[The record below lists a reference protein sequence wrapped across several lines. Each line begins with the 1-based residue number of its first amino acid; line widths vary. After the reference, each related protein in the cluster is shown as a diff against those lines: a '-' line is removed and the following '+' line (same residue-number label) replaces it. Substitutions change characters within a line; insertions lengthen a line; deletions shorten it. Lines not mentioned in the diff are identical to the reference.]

1 MVSEKKE
8 EPRSKVHTLML
19 RIEAETEGSK
29 RHKSL
34 MAELNTH
41 QRKMKKV
48 KDSMPPLVY
57 DIFTKQW
64 GEFIKTCSQRGEHI
78 EDLNKYFEQY
88 LSTFM
93 KYPH

>member
-1 MVSEKKE
+1 MVSVKKV

-48 KDSMPPLVY
+48 KDSMPPYSL
-57 DIFTKQW
+57 
-64 GEFIKTCSQRGEHI
+64 
-78 EDLNKYFEQY
+78 
-88 LSTFM
+88 
-93 KYPH
+93 

>member
-1 MVSEKKE
+1 MVSVKKE

-41 QRKMKKV
+41 QSKMKKV
-48 KDSMPPLVY
+48 RDSMPPLVY

>member
-1 MVSEKKE
+1 MVSVKKE

-41 QRKMKKV
+41 QSKMKKV

>member
-1 MVSEKKE
+1 MVRVKKE
-8 EPRSKVHTLML
+8 EQRSKVHTLML
-19 RIEAETEGSK
+19 RIEAEKEGSK
-29 RHKSL
+29 EHTSL
-34 MAELNTH
+34 VSELNTH
-41 QRKMKKV
+41 RRKMKKV

-64 GEFIKTCSQRGEHI
+64 GDFIKTCSQRGEHI
-78 EDLNKYFEQY
+78 EDLDKYFDQY

>member
-1 MVSEKKE
+1 MVSVKKE

-19 RIEAETEGSK
+19 RIESEKEGSK
-29 RHKSL
+29 EHTSL
-34 MAELNTH
+34 VSELNTH
-41 QRKMKKV
+41 RRKMKKV

-78 EDLNKYFEQY
+78 EVLNKYFDQY

>member
-1 MVSEKKE
+1 MVSVKKE

-19 RIEAETEGSK
+19 RIEAEKEGSK
-29 RHKSL
+29 EHTSL
-34 MAELNTH
+34 VSELNTH
-41 QRKMKKV
+41 QRKMKEV
-48 KDSMPPLVY
+48 KNSMPPLVY
-57 DIFTKQW
+57 DIFTKQRV
-64 GEFIKTCSQRGEHI
+64 EFITTCSQRGEHI

>member
-1 MVSEKKE
+1 MVSVKKE

-64 GEFIKTCSQRGEHI
+64 GEFIKTCSQRGEHL
-78 EDLNKYFEQY
+78 EDLNKYFDLE
-88 LSTFM
+88 
-93 KYPH
+93 K

>member
-1 MVSEKKE
+1 MVSVKKE

-64 GEFIKTCSQRGEHI
+64 GVHK
-78 EDLNKYFEQY
+78 DLLPER
-88 LSTFM
+88 
-93 KYPH
+93 

>member
-1 MVSEKKE
+1 MVSVKKV

>member
-1 MVSEKKE
+1 MVSVKKE

-41 QRKMKKV
+41 QREMKKV

-64 GEFIKTCSQRGEHI
+64 GEFIKPCSQRGEHI

>member
-1 MVSEKKE
+1 MVSVKKE

-41 QRKMKKV
+41 QSKMKKV

-64 GEFIKTCSQRGEHI
+64 GEFIKLCSQRGEHK
-78 EDLNKYFEQY
+78 EDLNKYFDQY

>member
-1 MVSEKKE
+1 MVSVKKE
-8 EPRSKVHTLML
+8 EPRSKVHTLMI

-29 RHKSL
+29 RLKSL

>member
-1 MVSEKKE
+1 MVSVKKE

-34 MAELNTH
+34 MEELNTH
-41 QRKMKKV
+41 QRKMKEV
-48 KDSMPPLVY
+48 KNSMPPLVY

-64 GEFIKTCSQRGEHI
+64 GNFIETCTQRGEHI
-78 EDLNKYFEQY
+78 EDLDKYFDQY
-88 LSTFM
+88 LQTFM